1 MTAAMGMRVPV
12 TLITGYLGAGKT
24 TLLRRI
30 AAQSRM
36 RLAMVVNEFGEIA
49 VDSRLVQGKNIAMA
63 ELAGGCVCCSLSGEF
78 SAAVEEL
85 VRAAAPEWIVVETT
99 GAAEPAA
106 LAHDIRE
113 NMPAVRLD
121 SIVTV
126 VDADALVRFR
136 SLGQTGREQIEIADV
151 LIMNK
156 ADLAGESMSDA
167 LEAAR
172 ALNPRAVVIEAER
185 CGIDTG
191 ALFGIAPA
199 EPGGAGGAK
208 PHPRKAHESA
218 SSHFGY
224 AADAVLEHDGLVRL
238 FESLPPGIYRAKG
251 FIRTGKGTFLLNYV
265 AGRCELED
273 AASAGGASVGAGML
287 GLVFIGER
295 AADAEP
301 MVRARLDA
309 LRSAGAG
316 GI

>member
-1 MTAAMGMRVPV
+1 MTAAMGARVPV

-49 VDSRLVQGKNIAMA
+49 VDSRLVQGKNITMA

-106 LAHDIRE
+106 LAYDIRE

-126 VDADALVRFR
+126 VDADALVRFQG
-136 SLGQTGREQIEIADV
+136 LGQTGREQIEIADV

-172 ALNPRAVVIEAER
+172 ALNPRAAVIEAER

-191 ALFGIAPA
+191 ALFGIVPA

-218 SSHFGY
+218 FSHFGY
-224 AADAVLEHDGLVRL
+224 AADAVLEHDGLIRL

-273 AASAGGASVGAGML
+273 AASAGGGSVGAGML

-301 MVRARLDA
+301 MLRAKLDA